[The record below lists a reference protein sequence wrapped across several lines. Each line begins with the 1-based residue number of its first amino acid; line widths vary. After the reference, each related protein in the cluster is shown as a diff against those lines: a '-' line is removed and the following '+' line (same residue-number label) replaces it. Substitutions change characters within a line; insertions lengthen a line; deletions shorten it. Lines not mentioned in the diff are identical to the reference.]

1 MFRKI
6 PKKNSRTRNWAAIG
20 VIVAVVLAF
29 GGIIFKVLYVSGED
43 ERIAVSELRPPFED
57 LRNEINE
64 MVMAYQQIDRT
75 DKSIEVFKIKVK
87 RVAK

>member
-1 MFRKI
+1 M
-6 PKKNSRTRNWAAIG
+6 
-20 VIVAVVLAF
+20 
-29 GGIIFKVLYVSGED
+29 SGED